1 MGSEQ
6 QDTNFN
12 ISNEHFFLTK
22 NSINTNKGSSEV
34 GVLEFGSP
42 DTSMLNVRKNLR

>member
-1 MGSEQ
+1 M
-6 QDTNFN
+6 N
-12 ISNEHFFLTK
+12 IFSYKKLDQ
-22 NSINTNKGSSEV
+22 NKRESSEV